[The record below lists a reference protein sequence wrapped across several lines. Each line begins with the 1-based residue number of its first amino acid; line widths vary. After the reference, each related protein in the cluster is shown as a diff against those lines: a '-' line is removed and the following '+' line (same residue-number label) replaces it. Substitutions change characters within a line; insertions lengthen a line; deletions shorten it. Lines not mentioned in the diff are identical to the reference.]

1 MGMLNKTKPES
12 VQIGGLVEQ
21 GCLEGLVLS
30 PVGTRKMSPLQII
43 SASWIV
49 CDSWA
54 GVSATV
60 ALAIVQGG
68 PVTIV
73 YGLILMFLLVGACTL
88 TLAELSS
95 VYPTAGGQYHW
106 TSILAPGYISRV
118 LSYACGI
125 ANMFAWIAISTGIA
139 IIPSQLIL
147 GIVLFYNPGFDAQ
160 PWHYFILYQMINLL
174 VLFYCIILL
183 KKSLWIHDACFFIT
197 LASFFVIVI
206 VCLARTAPNFQPN
219 AHVWATFLNDS
230 GWTSGGVAFLTGLVS
245 PNYMYAGIDGALH
258 LAEEC
263 KDAARVVPRALISTL
278 VIGFGTSF
286 AFLVTMLYC
295 TNDLKAVVA
304 SATGVPI
311 YEVWYQ
317 ATHSKAAATTFIILL
332 SLAAVFA
339 LIGAQETA
347 SRLTW
352 SLARDNTL
360 FGSTQMRQMHPT
372 LDVPAWALAFNFSVM
387 FIIGCIYLGSSSA
400 FNAFIAT
407 GLVLQHVSYAIPAAL
422 LLLRRR
428 GSAWLP
434 ANRPF
439 RLPSSVG
446 WIANIVTVGFSVLAL
461 VFYSFPTIRP
471 VTGSNMNY
479 TSVVLGVMAIVA
491 LGNWVFYARRWY
503 HGPRL
508 HELH

>member
-1 MGMLNKTKPES
+1 MEPSKTTKQES
-12 VQIGGLVEQ
+12 VRIGGMVEQ
-21 GCLEGLVLS
+21 GCVEGLVIG
-30 PVGTRKMSPLQII
+30 PAGTRKMTPLQII
-43 SASWIV
+43 SASWII

-60 ALAIVQGG
+60 ALAIAQGG
-68 PVTIV
+68 PVTMV

-106 TSILAPGYISRV
+106 TSILAPGCISRG
-118 LSYACGI
+118 LSYACGM
-125 ANMFAWIAISTGIA
+125 ANMFAWIAICTGIA

-147 GIVLFYNPGFDAQ
+147 GIVLFYNPGFNAQ
-160 PWHYFILYQMINLL
+160 PWHYFILYQVINVL
-174 VLFYCIILL
+174 VLFYCTALL

-219 AHVWATFLNDS
+219 VHVWANFLNDS
-230 GWTSGGVAFLTGLVS
+230 GWTSGGVAFLT
-245 PNYMYAGIDGALH
+245 
-258 LAEEC
+258 
-263 KDAARVVPRALISTL
+263 DAARVVPRALLSTL

-295 TNDLKAVVA
+295 TDDLKAVVA

-332 SLAAVFA
+332 SLAAAFA

-347 SRLTW
+347 ARLTW

-360 FGSTQMRQMHPT
+360 YGSSQIKKMHPS
-372 LDVPAWALAFNFSVM
+372 LDVPAWALVFNFSVM

-428 GSAWLP
+428 GSTWLP

-439 RLPSSVG
+439 RLPGPVG
-446 WIANIVTVGFSVLAL
+446 WTVNFVTVGFTLLAL
-461 VFYSFPTIRP
+461 VFYSFPTARP

-479 TSVVLGVMAIVA
+479 TAAVLGCMAIVA

-503 HGPRL
+503 CGPRL
-508 HELH
+508 HGLD